1 MMIGLEKEWGMI
13 LGFRRYLGID
23 YILPVT
29 VRLGPVPTTK
39 AIYKDYIDVAW
50 PATMQG
56 LLLQLMTAINL
67 AMVGALGADALAAV
81 GIMSQPLMVMLVF
94 VRSAA
99 IAITAIVARRK
110 GEDNYEAMNSVLK
123 QGIVL
128 TVLFYVPLLMLSFYF
143 LADIL
148 IFAGAQSSYLEEAVS
163 YGKFIV
169 MGLFF
174 SALSVIVGA
183 ALIGV
188 GNTRVIFTSNAIGNI
203 INVVLNF
210 VLIYGWGPM
219 PALGVV
225 GSGIATMISYGLI
238 CLLLLHAIHRQDQHL
253 SWSKGS
259 WRFNKDILRSIYYIG
274 GNSLGEQA
282 FERFGMFA
290 YTKMVASLGVVALAT
305 HHICM
310 NLIDIFY
317 YFAMG
322 LSYSGASYTGQS
334 LGKKRPDLAVA
345 YGKIGIRIALC
356 ISMVGLVTYFGL
368 RHIVFDFFTQDSAV
382 WQLGSEIMILMAVAS
397 FPQAFQLVYSGVLKG
412 AGDNFYVMKYSLFV
426 IAIFRP
432 IITYLLCFTAGLGL
446 YGAWVA
452 LLIDQS
458 LRMIFAGWRFYS
470 GVWQHIKI

>member
-1 MMIGLEKEWGMI
+1 MLLGLAGR
-13 LGFRRYLGID
+13 FGID
-23 YILPVT
+23 YILPPAK
-29 VRLGPVPTTK
+29 RLGPVLTTK
-39 AIYKDYIDVAW
+39 EIYKEYIDVAW

-110 GEDNYEAMNSVLK
+110 GEEDYETMNSVLK
-123 QGIVL
+123 QGVLL
-128 TVLFYVPLLMLSFYF
+128 TVLFYVPLLCICFY
-143 LADIL
+143 LLNPIL
-148 IFAGAQSSYLEEAVS
+148 TFAGAQASYIDEAVA
-163 YGKFIV
+163 YGQFIII
-169 MGLFF
+169 GLFF
-174 SALSVIVGA
+174 SALGVMLGA

-188 GNTRVIFTSNAIGNI
+188 GNTKAIFKANAIGNVL
-203 INVVLNF
+203 NVVMSF
-210 VLIYGWGPM
+210 TLIYGLGPI
-219 PALGVV
+219 PALGIK
-225 GSGIATMISYGLI
+225 GAGIATMTSYTLI
-238 CLLLLHAIHRQDQHL
+238 FFLLLYAIHAKDSHL
-253 SWSKGS
+253 SWHRGS
-259 WRFNKDILRSIYYIG
+259 WKFNREILQGIYYIG
-274 GNSLGEQA
+274 GSSLGEQA

-334 LGKKRPDLAVA
+334 LGKKRPDLAEA
-345 YGKIGIRIALC
+345 YGKIGVRIALI
-356 ISMVGLVTYFGL
+356 ISVIGFVLYFGL
-368 RHIVFDFFTQDSAV
+368 RNVVFDIFTQDRLV
-382 WQLGSEIMILMAVAS
+382 WQLGADIMILMAFAS
-397 FPQAFQLVYSGVLKG
+397 FPQALQLVYSGVLKG

-432 IITYLLCFTAGLGL
+432 IITYLLCFTWGFGL
-446 YGAWVA
+446 YGAWIA

-458 LRMIFAGWRFYS
+458 MRTAFSGWRFRS

>member
-1 MMIGLEKEWGMI
+1 MLLGLAGR
-13 LGFRRYLGID
+13 FGID
-23 YILPVT
+23 YILPPAK
-29 VRLGPVPTTK
+29 RLGPVPTTK
-39 AIYKDYIDVAW
+39 EIYKEYIDVAW

-110 GEDNYEAMNSVLK
+110 GEEDYKTMNSVLK
-123 QGIVL
+123 QGVLL
-128 TVLFYVPLLMLSFYF
+128 TVLFYVPLLCICFY
-143 LADIL
+143 LLNPIL
-148 IFAGAQSSYLEEAVS
+148 TFAGAQASYIDEAVA
-163 YGKFIV
+163 YGQFIII
-169 MGLFF
+169 GLFF
-174 SALSVIVGA
+174 SALGVMLGA

-188 GNTRVIFTSNAIGNI
+188 GNTKAIFKANAIGNVL
-203 INVVLNF
+203 NVVMSF
-210 VLIYGWGPM
+210 TLIYGLGPI
-219 PALGVV
+219 PALGIK
-225 GSGIATMISYGLI
+225 GAGIATMTSYTLI
-238 CLLLLHAIHRQDQHL
+238 FFLLLYAIHAKDSHL
-253 SWSKGS
+253 SWHRGS
-259 WRFNKDILRSIYYIG
+259 WKFNREILQGIYYIG
-274 GNSLGEQA
+274 GSSLGEQA

-334 LGKKRPDLAVA
+334 LGKKRPDLAEA
-345 YGKIGIRIALC
+345 YGKIGVRIALI
-356 ISMVGLVTYFGL
+356 ISVIGFVLYFGL
-368 RHIVFDFFTQDSAV
+368 RNVVFDIFTQDRLV
-382 WQLGSEIMILMAVAS
+382 WQLGADIMILMAFAS
-397 FPQAFQLVYSGVLKG
+397 FPQALQLVYSGVLKG

-432 IITYLLCFTAGLGL
+432 IITYLLCFTWGFGL
-446 YGAWVA
+446 YGAWIA

-458 LRMIFAGWRFYS
+458 MRTAFSGWRFRS

>member
-1 MMIGLEKEWGMI
+1 MFLGLTG
-13 LGFRRYLGID
+13 RLGID
-23 YILPVT
+23 YILPPAK
-29 VRLGPVPTTK
+29 RLGPVPTTK
-39 AIYKDYIDVAW
+39 EIYREYIDVAW

-56 LLLQLMTAINL
+56 LLLQLMTAVNL

-110 GEDNYEAMNSVLK
+110 GEEDYEMMNSVLK
-123 QGIVL
+123 QGILL
-128 TVLFYVPLLMLSFYF
+128 TILFYVPLLCLSFYF
-143 LADIL
+143 LEPVL
-148 IFAGAQSSYLEEAVS
+148 TFAGAQASYIDEAVG
-163 YGKFIV
+163 YGQFVII
-169 MGLFF
+169 GLFF
-174 SALSVIVGA
+174 SAIGVMLGA

-188 GNTRVIFTSNAIGNI
+188 GNTKAIFKANAIGNVL
-203 INVVLNF
+203 NVVMSF
-210 VLIYGWGPM
+210 TLIYGLGPI
-219 PALGVV
+219 PALGIK
-225 GSGIATMISYGLI
+225 GAGIATMTSYTLI
-238 CLLLLHAIHRQDQHL
+238 CFLLLYAIHTKDSHL
-253 SWSKGS
+253 SWHRGS
-259 WRFNKDILRSIYYIG
+259 WRFDRNILSSIYYIG
-274 GNSLGEQA
+274 GSSLGEQA

-334 LGKKRPDLAVA
+334 LGKKRPDLAEA
-345 YGKIGIRIALC
+345 YGQIGVRIALF
-356 ISMVGLVTYFGL
+356 ISVIGFIVYFGL
-368 RHIVFDFFTQDSAV
+368 RHVVFDFFTQDYAV
-382 WQLGSEIMILMAVAS
+382 WQLGADIMILMAFAS
-397 FPQAFQLVYSGVLKG
+397 FPQALQLVYSGVLKG

-432 IITYLLCFTAGLGL
+432 IITYLLCFTWGFGL

-458 LRMIFAGWRFYS
+458 LRTVFSGWRFRT

>member
-1 MMIGLEKEWGMI
+1 MFLGLTGRM
-13 LGFRRYLGID
+13 GID
-23 YILPVT
+23 YILPPT
-29 VRLGPVPTTK
+29 KRLGPVPTTK
-39 AIYKDYIDVAW
+39 EIYREYIDVAW

-56 LLLQLMTAINL
+56 LLLQLMTAVNL

-110 GEDNYEAMNSVLK
+110 GEEDYETMNSVLK
-123 QGIVL
+123 QGMLL
-128 TVLFYVPLLMLSFYF
+128 TALFYVPLLCICFY
-143 LADIL
+143 LLNPIL
-148 IFAGAQSSYLEEAVS
+148 TFAGAQASYIDEAVG
-163 YGKFIV
+163 YGQFIII
-169 MGLFF
+169 GLFF
-174 SALSVIVGA
+174 SAMGVMLGA

-188 GNTRVIFTSNAIGNI
+188 GNTKAIFKANAIGN
-203 INVVLNF
+203 VLNVAMSF
-210 VLIYGWGPM
+210 TLIYGLGPI
-219 PALGVV
+219 PALGIK
-225 GSGIATMISYGLI
+225 GAGIATMTSYTVI
-238 CLLLLHAIHRQDQHL
+238 FFLLLYAIHAKDSHL
-253 SWSKGS
+253 SWHKGS
-259 WRFNKDILRSIYYIG
+259 WKFNREILQGIYYIG
-274 GNSLGEQA
+274 GSSLGEQS

-334 LGKKRPDLAVA
+334 LGKKRPDLAEA
-345 YGKIGIRIALC
+345 YGKIGVRIAFI
-356 ISMVGLVTYFGL
+356 ISVIGFVLYFGL
-368 RHIVFDFFTQDSAV
+368 RNVIFDIFTQDPAV
-382 WQLGSEIMILMAVAS
+382 WQLGAQIMILMAVAS
-397 FPQAFQLVYSGVLKG
+397 FPQALQLVYSGVLKG

-432 IITYLLCFTAGLGL
+432 IITYLLCFTLGMGL

-458 LRMIFAGWRFYS
+458 LRTVFSGWRFRS

>member
-1 MMIGLEKEWGMI
+1 MLSGLAGR
-13 LGFRRYLGID
+13 FGID
-23 YILPVT
+23 YILPPAK
-29 VRLGPVPTTK
+29 RLGPVPKTK
-39 AIYKDYIDVAW
+39 EIYKEYIDVAW

-110 GEDNYEAMNSVLK
+110 GEEDYETMNSVLK
-123 QGIVL
+123 QGVLL
-128 TVLFYVPLLMLSFYF
+128 TVLFYVPLLCICFY
-143 LADIL
+143 LLNPIL
-148 IFAGAQSSYLEEAVS
+148 TFAGAQASYIDEAVA
-163 YGKFIV
+163 YGQFIII
-169 MGLFF
+169 GLFF
-174 SALSVIVGA
+174 SALGVMLGA

-188 GNTRVIFTSNAIGNI
+188 GNTKAIFKANAIGNVL
-203 INVVLNF
+203 NVVMSF
-210 VLIYGWGPM
+210 VLIYGLGPI
-219 PALGVV
+219 PALGIK
-225 GSGIATMISYGLI
+225 GAGIATMTSYTLI
-238 CLLLLHAIHRQDQHL
+238 FFLLLYAIHAKDSHL
-253 SWSKGS
+253 SWQRGS
-259 WRFNKDILRSIYYIG
+259 WKFNREILQGIYYIG
-274 GNSLGEQA
+274 GSSLGEQA

-334 LGKKRPDLAVA
+334 LGKKRPDLAEA
-345 YGKIGIRIALC
+345 YGKIGVRIALI
-356 ISMVGLVTYFGL
+356 ISVIGFVLYFGL
-368 RHIVFDFFTQDSAV
+368 RNVVFDIFTQDRLV
-382 WQLGSEIMILMAVAS
+382 WQLGADIMILMAFAS
-397 FPQAFQLVYSGVLKG
+397 FPQALQLVYSGVLKG

-432 IITYLLCFTAGLGL
+432 IITYLLCFTWGFGL
-446 YGAWVA
+446 YGAWIA

-458 LRMIFAGWRFYS
+458 MRTAFSGWRFRS

>member
-1 MMIGLEKEWGMI
+1 MLLSLK
-13 LGFRRYLGID
+13 RYLGID
-23 YILPVT
+23 YILPVAA
-29 VRLGPVPTTK
+29 RLGPVPTTG
-39 AIYKDYIDVAW
+39 AIYKAYIEVAW

-110 GEDNYEAMNSVLK
+110 GEEDYEAMNSVLK
-123 QGIVL
+123 QGILL
-128 TVLFYVPLLMLSFYF
+128 TVLFYVPLLVLSFYF
-143 LADIL
+143 LGDIL
-148 IFAGAQSSYLEEAVS
+148 TFAGAQSSYIEEAVQ
-163 YGKFIV
+163 YGEYIV
-169 MGLFF
+169 IGLFF
-174 SALSVIVGA
+174 SALSVMMGA

-188 GNTRVIFTSNAIGNI
+188 GNTRVIFTSNAIGNVV
-203 INVVLNF
+203 NVGLNF
-210 VLIYGWGPM
+210 LLIYGWGPI
-219 PALGVV
+219 PALGIV
-225 GSGIATMISYGLI
+225 GSGMATMTSYGLI
-238 CLLLLHAIHRQDQHL
+238 CLLLLRAIHLQDQHL
-253 SWSKGS
+253 AWNRGS

-274 GNSLGEQA
+274 GSSLGEQA

-334 LGKKRPDLAVA
+334 LGKKRPDLAMA
-345 YGKIGIRIALC
+345 YGKIGIRIALF
-356 ISMVGLVTYFGL
+356 ISLVGLVAYWGL
-368 RHIVFDFFTQDSAV
+368 RHIVFDFFTQDQAV
-382 WQLGSEIMILMAVAS
+382 WQLGAQIMILMAIAS

-432 IITYLLCFTAGLGL
+432 IITYVLCFTLGLGL

-458 LRMIFAGWRFYS
+458 LRMVFAGWRFQS

>member
-1 MMIGLEKEWGMI
+1 MLLGLAGR
-13 LGFRRYLGID
+13 FGID
-23 YILPVT
+23 YILPPAK
-29 VRLGPVPTTK
+29 RLGPVPTTK
-39 AIYKDYIDVAW
+39 EIYKEYIDVAW

-110 GEDNYEAMNSVLK
+110 GEEDYEMMNSVLK
-123 QGIVL
+123 QGVLL
-128 TVLFYVPLLMLSFYF
+128 TVLFYVPLLCICFY
-143 LADIL
+143 LLNPIL
-148 IFAGAQSSYLEEAVS
+148 TFAGAQASYIDEAVA
-163 YGKFIV
+163 YGQFIII
-169 MGLFF
+169 GLFF
-174 SALSVIVGA
+174 SALGVMLGA

-188 GNTRVIFTSNAIGNI
+188 GNTKAIFKANAIGNVL
-203 INVVLNF
+203 NVVMSF
-210 VLIYGWGPM
+210 TLIYGLGPI
-219 PALGVV
+219 PALGIK
-225 GSGIATMISYGLI
+225 GAGIATMTSYTLI
-238 CLLLLHAIHRQDQHL
+238 FFLLLYAIHAKDSHL
-253 SWSKGS
+253 SWHRGS
-259 WRFNKDILRSIYYIG
+259 WKFNREILQGIYYIG
-274 GNSLGEQA
+274 DSSLGEQA

-334 LGKKRPDLAVA
+334 LGKKRPDLAEA
-345 YGKIGIRIALC
+345 YGKIGVRIALI
-356 ISMVGLVTYFGL
+356 ISVIGFVLYFGL
-368 RHIVFDFFTQDSAV
+368 RNVVFDIFTQDRLV
-382 WQLGSEIMILMAVAS
+382 WQLGADIMILMAFAS
-397 FPQAFQLVYSGVLKG
+397 FPQALQLVYSGVLKG

-432 IITYLLCFTAGLGL
+432 IITYLLCFTWGFGL
-446 YGAWVA
+446 YGAWIA

-458 LRMIFAGWRFYS
+458 MRTAFSGWRFRS

>member
-1 MMIGLEKEWGMI
+1 MLLGLAGR
-13 LGFRRYLGID
+13 FGID
-23 YILPVT
+23 YILPPAK
-29 VRLGPVPTTK
+29 RLGPVPTTK
-39 AIYKDYIDVAW
+39 EIYKEYIDVAW

-110 GEDNYEAMNSVLK
+110 GEEDYETMNSVLK
-123 QGIVL
+123 QGVLL
-128 TVLFYVPLLMLSFYF
+128 TVLFYVPLLCICFY
-143 LADIL
+143 LLNPIL
-148 IFAGAQSSYLEEAVS
+148 TFAGAQASYIDEAVA
-163 YGKFIV
+163 YGQFIII
-169 MGLFF
+169 GLFF
-174 SALSVIVGA
+174 SALGVMLGA

-188 GNTRVIFTSNAIGNI
+188 GNTKAIFKANAIGNVL
-203 INVVLNF
+203 NVVMSF
-210 VLIYGWGPM
+210 TLIYGLGPI
-219 PALGVV
+219 PALGIK
-225 GSGIATMISYGLI
+225 GAGIATMTSYTLI
-238 CLLLLHAIHRQDQHL
+238 FFLLLYAIHAKDSHL
-253 SWSKGS
+253 SWHRGS
-259 WRFNKDILRSIYYIG
+259 WKFNREILQGIYYIG
-274 GNSLGEQA
+274 GSSLGEQA

-322 LSYSGASYTGQS
+322 LSYSGASYKGQS
-334 LGKKRPDLAVA
+334 LGKKRPDLAEA
-345 YGKIGIRIALC
+345 YGKIGVRIALI
-356 ISMVGLVTYFGL
+356 ISVIGFVLYFGL
-368 RHIVFDFFTQDSAV
+368 RNVVFDIFTQDRLV
-382 WQLGSEIMILMAVAS
+382 WQLGADIMILMAFAS
-397 FPQAFQLVYSGVLKG
+397 FPQALQLVYSGVLKG

-432 IITYLLCFTAGLGL
+432 IITYLLCFTWGFGL
-446 YGAWVA
+446 YGAWIA

-458 LRMIFAGWRFYS
+458 MRTAFSGWRFRS